1 MGRNQI
7 WRLLTFAHN
16 SFICMKSLVVVPHRV
31 AVFSTRTTLPLNSSM
46 ETILPSSSLAA
57 SNWWKPAISTLDTG
71 LQSLSLQE
79 QWEAFQ
85 IRVYDRSEGALGAIK
100 SLIGGATMGR
110 LRRRRKS
117 KVSPAPLILSASPA
131 TPLPSHPFS
140 STPNAHVLQPSG
152 ILWFLSTTIAHP
164 RPLHLPLSSFV
175 DRPLHG

>member
-1 MGRNQI
+1 M
-7 WRLLTFAHN
+7 
-16 SFICMKSLVVVPHRV
+16 
-31 AVFSTRTTLPLNSSM
+31 
-46 ETILPSSSLAA
+46 AA
-57 SNWWKPAISTLDTG
+57 SHLRAQFIHLHEVPGGRPSQSGGVLHEDHLALELLHGDHLAILQPRSLKLVEARHLHSTG

-140 STPNAHVLQPSG
+140 STPMYYN
-152 ILWFLSTTIAHP
+152 
-164 RPLHLPLSSFV
+164 PLAYCGF
-175 DRPLHG
+175 